1 MENYLHPVA
10 VREACGVDVAFGDFD
25 DVPAIAAI
33 AQLRQADGRTWKALS
48 HRARRRLR
56 HKAKKWLNRQAV
68 DQMTP
73 ALLAERDPHGEVL
86 GWLTTIADLAGASSA
101 PSAT

>member
-1 MENYLHPVA
+1 LPSA
-10 VREACGVDVAFGDFD
+10 RR
-25 DVPAIAAI
+25 AIAAI
-33 AQLRQADGRTWKALS
+33 AQIRQADGPKWNELS
-48 HRARRRLR
+48 SRARRRLR
-56 HKAKKWLNRQAV
+56 YKAKKWLNRQAV

-73 ALLAERDPHGEVL
+73 ALLAERDPHREVL